1 LPCPVHAAA
10 DYKSAPCDG
19 VLLVARDLEAVKA
32 TGLPSALWSPIEDMS
47 GLDEALHT
55 DGALLRADAP
65 GKRLVYAPT
74 GPINPDSDDIRS
86 FADAAARG
94 VKRFDKKKLSRDQ
107 LFKIAN
113 FRALKAGIKCPLLI
127 LPTPCDAYPECDL
140 VAFLGALDALYVVR
154 PQY

>member
-1 LPCPVHAAA
+1 
-10 DYKSAPCDG
+10 

-32 TGLPSALWSPIEDMS
+32 TGLPSTLWSPIEDMS

-94 VKRFDKKKLSRDQ
+94 VKRFDFKKNSLGTHFYQID
-107 LFKIAN
+107 N
-113 FRALKAGIKCPLLI
+113 FQGS
-127 LPTPCDAYPECDL
+127 E
-140 VAFLGALDALYVVR
+140 GWH
-154 PQY
+154 